1 MVAAFGYNRLAIP
14 DARIGLKPPAYLI
27 VVYCLGLAT
36 ALMIGLRYEVGG
48 DWIPYLG
55 IYDQIQLMTFSQAV
69 LSYDPAYSAIVFVA
83 GRLDSGIWLANLV
96 CGLIMT
102 FSIIR
107 FCSRQPN
114 PALTFLVAVPYLII
128 VVGMGYTRQAV
139 AIGIILA
146 GLADV
151 DKQSTIKLVAY
162 IFLAAL
168 FHKTALL
175 VLPIILAPV
184 LRRSVLQSVFGFIV
198 FVALF
203 LLLLRSQTDD
213 LINNYIDSDYASSG
227 AVVRVAMNFV
237 PAVVAIVLRKR
248 MKFSSYQDD
257 MWTAFAAVSLI
268 TLPLVLTVSFTT
280 AIDRLAL
287 FLIPLQIAILPRVP
301 YVFSGSRSL
310 NAQLTLA
317 VCIYSASVQMVW
329 LLFATNS
336 EFWLPYRAFFI
347 NAGQ

>member
-1 MVAAFGYNRLAIP
+1 MVAAFGYNRLATP
-14 DARIGLKPPAYLI
+14 DARSGSTPTRSLT

-36 ALMIGLRYEVGG
+36 ALMIGLRFEVGG

-55 IYDQIQLMTFSQAV
+55 IYDQIQLMDFSQAIM
-69 LSYDPAYSAIVFVA
+69 SYDPAYSAIVFIA
-83 GRLDSGIWLANLV
+83 GRLDSGIWLANLA
-96 CGLIMT
+96 CGVIMT

-114 PALTFLVAVPYLII
+114 PALTFLVAVPYLVI

-139 AIGIILA
+139 AIGILLA

-151 DKQSTIKLVAY
+151 DRQSTVKLIVY
-162 IFLAAL
+162 VFVAAL

-175 VLPIILAPV
+175 VLPLILAPV
-184 LRRSVLQSVFGFIV
+184 FRRSVLQSIFGVIV

-203 LLLLRSQTDD
+203 FLFLRSQTDD

-227 AVVRVAMNFV
+227 AVVRVAMNIV
-237 PAVVAIVLRKR
+237 PAVIAIVLRKKMR
-248 MKFSSYQDD
+248 FSAYQDD
-257 MWTAFAAVSLI
+257 MWTAFAVVALL

-287 FLIPLQIAILPRVP
+287 FLIPLQIAILPRLP
-301 YVFSGSRSL
+301 YVFAGSRSL

-317 VCIYSASVQMVW
+317 VCAYSASVQMVW
-329 LLFATNS
+329 LVFATNA

-347 NAGQ
+347 NAG